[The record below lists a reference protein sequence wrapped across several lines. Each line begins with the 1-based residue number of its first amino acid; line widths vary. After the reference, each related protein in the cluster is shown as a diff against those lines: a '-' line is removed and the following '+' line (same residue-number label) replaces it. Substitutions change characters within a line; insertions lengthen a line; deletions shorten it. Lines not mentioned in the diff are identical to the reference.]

1 MIEPTPKAGQVA
13 VSQRGQEDF
22 MVSRYLEKLFAACSL
37 ETPAGK
43 NREVRET
50 STAEQR
56 NIARELWAFL
66 FPFKRW

>member
-13 VSQRGQEDF
+13 VSQLSQEDF

-37 ETPAGK
+37 ETPAGT

-50 STAEQR
+50 WTAKQR
-56 NIARELWAFL
+56 NLARELWAFL
-66 FPFKRW
+66 LPFRRW